1 MGDIPKTSAVSGYK
15 FMRLVG
21 RAKDKNK
28 NKNIQAEGDQRKFNI
43 GEEI

>member
-1 MGDIPKTSAVSGYK
+1 
-15 FMRLVG
+15 MRLVG

-43 GEEI
+43 GEDI